1 MYNCIM
7 RLLLASFFVLTFS
20 VPYLWATEKVV
31 VLDVATMVC
40 GPDPHSIKSTLSS
53 LTGVSEVKI
62 SLADKTA
69 TVKFDDQKSTIDQ
82 MLSAMAGAGFA
93 SLVKPQ

>member
-1 MYNCIM
+1 M
-7 RLLLASFFVLTFS
+7 RIQLISFWLLTLSMSPV
-20 VPYLWATEKVV
+20 WATEKLVV
-31 VLDVATMVC
+31 IDVATMVC

-53 LTGVSEVKI
+53 LAGVSEVKI

-69 TVKFDDQKSTIDQ
+69 TVKFDDEKSTVDQ
-82 MLSAMAGAGFA
+82 LLSAMAGAGYA

>member
-1 MYNCIM
+1 M
-7 RLLLASFFVLTFS
+7 RLLLASFWVLTLS
-20 VPYLWATEKVV
+20 LSQVWATEKLVV
-31 VLDVATMVC
+31 IDVATMVC

-53 LTGVSEVKI
+53 LAGVSDVKI

-82 MLSAMAGAGFA
+82 MLSAMAGAGYA

>member
-1 MYNCIM
+1 M
-7 RLLLASFFVLTFS
+7 LTLS
-20 VPYLWATEKVV
+20 VSQVWATEKLV

-53 LTGVSEVKI
+53 LAGVSEVKI
-62 SLADKTA
+62 SFADKTA
-69 TVKFDDQKSTIDQ
+69 TVKFDDEKSSVDQ
-82 MLSAMAGAGFA
+82 MLSAMAGAGYA

>member
-1 MYNCIM
+1 M
-7 RLLLASFFVLTFS
+7 RLIFASFWMLTLS
-20 VPYLWATEKVV
+20 LSQVWATEKLVV
-31 VLDVATMVC
+31 IDVATMVC
-40 GPDPHSIKSTLSS
+40 GPDPHSIQSTLSS
-53 LTGVSEVKI
+53 LAGVSEVKI

-82 MLSAMAGAGFA
+82 MLSAMAGAGYA

>member
-1 MYNCIM
+1 M
-7 RLLLASFFVLTFS
+7 RFLFASFWMLTLFVS
-20 VPYLWATEKVV
+20 QVWATEKLV

-53 LTGVSEVKI
+53 LAGVSEVKI

-69 TVKFDDQKSTIDQ
+69 TVKFDDEKSSVDQ
-82 MLSAMAGAGFA
+82 LLSAMAGAGYA

>member
-1 MYNCIM
+1 M
-7 RLLLASFFVLTFS
+7 RFLFASFWMLTLFVS
-20 VPYLWATEKVV
+20 QVWATEKLV

-53 LTGVSEVKI
+53 LAGVSEVKI

-69 TVKFDDQKSTIDQ
+69 TVKFDDEKSSVDQ
-82 MLSAMAGAGFA
+82 MLSAMAGAGYA

>member
-1 MYNCIM
+1 M
-7 RLLLASFFVLTFS
+7 RILLISFWLLTLS
-20 VPYLWATEKVV
+20 MSPVWATEKLVV
-31 VLDVATMVC
+31 IDVATMVC

-53 LTGVSEVKI
+53 LAGVSEVKI

-69 TVKFDDQKSTIDQ
+69 TVKFDDEKSTVDQ
-82 MLSAMAGAGFA
+82 LLSAMAGAGYA

>member
-1 MYNCIM
+1 M
-7 RLLLASFFVLTFS
+7 RILLISFWLLTLS
-20 VPYLWATEKVV
+20 MSPVWAKEKRVV
-31 VLDVATMVC
+31 IDVATMVC

-53 LTGVSEVKI
+53 LAGVSEVKI

-69 TVKFDDQKSTIDQ
+69 TVKFDDEKSTVDQ
-82 MLSAMAGAGFA
+82 LLSAMAGAGYA

>member
-1 MYNCIM
+1 M
-7 RLLLASFFVLTFS
+7 RFLFASFWMLTLFVS
-20 VPYLWATEKVV
+20 QVWATEKLV

-53 LTGVSEVKI
+53 LAGFSEVKI

-69 TVKFDDQKSTIDQ
+69 TVKFDDEKSSVDQ
-82 MLSAMAGAGFA
+82 MLSAMAGAGYA

>member
-1 MYNCIM
+1 M
-7 RLLLASFFVLTFS
+7 RFLFASFWMLTLS
-20 VPYLWATEKVV
+20 VSQVWGTEKLV

-53 LTGVSEVKI
+53 LAGVSEVKI

-69 TVKFDDQKSTIDQ
+69 TVKFDDEKSSVDQ
-82 MLSAMAGAGFA
+82 LLSAMAGAGYA